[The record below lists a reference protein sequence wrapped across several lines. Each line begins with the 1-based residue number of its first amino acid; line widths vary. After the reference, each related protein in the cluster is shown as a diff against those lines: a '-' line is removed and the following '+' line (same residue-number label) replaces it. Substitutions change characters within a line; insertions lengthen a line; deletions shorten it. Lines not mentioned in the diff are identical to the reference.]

1 MCLGCNQGRQRWP
14 LVPLRIRICAA
25 LTKVAQRFPVDNSCD
40 LTVPYR
46 CSHSPPTKLFHPSLS
61 FLNHSPKMKTFK
73 KKIRQLRSRIADR
86 DSPSMP
92 SEGSAMPSMQ
102 PGAIPSGSNT
112 HPTRSKDK
120 GTLALERRHIDSD
133 TRKELVSDPV
143 SLKPRASNSRVPDV
157 QTKASDI
164 TNIMQHVDP
173 KLMEK
178 FG

>member
-25 LTKVAQRFPVDNSCD
+25 LTKVAQRSPVDNSCD

-112 HPTRSKDK
+112 PDSIKRQGYSCSRETAHRFRYAKGIGLRPRLSQTTR
-120 GTLALERRHIDSD
+120 
-133 TRKELVSDPV
+133 
-143 SLKPRASNSRVPDV
+143 
-157 QTKASDI
+157 
-164 TNIMQHVDP
+164 
-173 KLMEK
+173 
-178 FG
+178 